1 MNKHKIE
8 LSKFINYEYNYGID
22 KVLRIP
28 LKKLGFDFA
37 LTKNNKYDVL
47 VKLGVNS
54 NTLAWDNYHIHLSN
68 ISFYTDSD
76 NLDYLLIQYRV

>member
-8 LSKFINYEYNYGID
+8 LSKFINYEYNYGKD

-28 LKKLGFDFA
+28 LKKLAFDFA

-47 VKLGVNS
+47 VKLGLNS
-54 NTLAWDNYHIHLSN
+54 NTLAWDNYHIRLSN

-76 NLDYLLIQYRV
+76 NLDYILIQYRV